1 MSNLSW
7 LNPTPHATAVYA
19 SCSALLPPHATLAS
33 RWPATTLPGLDF
45 HQLIAPALA
54 GAFVAVGTRVSPR
67 APRPDPYVQLSR
79 IRLLPRVCDGT
90 SCRIRSSAF
99 DTRVWLR
106 VQYVLC
112 WTIFPLAL
120 ALRSTDS
127 AATALPV
134 GFPRFVRRLPRYYDR
149 ARLPASVH
157 HRLRLLAFPMRTVP
171 LPRNLT
177 ARRGISQLPTRSVCT

>member
-1 MSNLSW
+1 M
-7 LNPTPHATAVYA
+7 TAGWCHEETYA
-19 SCSALLPPHATLAS
+19 VQRKTN
-33 RWPATTLPGLDF
+33 
-45 HQLIAPALA
+45 
-54 GAFVAVGTRVSPR
+54 VAVGTRVSPR

-127 AATALPV
+127 ATTALPV
-134 GFPRFVRRLPRYYDR
+134 GFPRFVRRLHRYYD
-149 ARLPASVH
+149 AVRLLVPVH
-157 HRLRLLAFPMRTVP
+157 HRLWLLAFPMRTVP
-171 LPRNLT
+171 LT
-177 ARRGISQLPTRSVCT
+177 RR